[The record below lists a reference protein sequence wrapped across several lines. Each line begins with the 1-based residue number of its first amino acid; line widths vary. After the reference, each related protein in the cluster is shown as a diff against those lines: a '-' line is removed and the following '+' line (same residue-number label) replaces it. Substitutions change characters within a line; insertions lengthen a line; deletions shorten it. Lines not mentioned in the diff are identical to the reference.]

1 MIGVKVTPCKST
13 LMAWADFRHLLKE
26 PTPEG
31 EQEIYLDLIQNYKVI
46 LTSGASCLAEE
57 PGWFRICFTY
67 PYVGQRDDVTEA
79 MGELKKRLL

>member
-1 MIGVKVTPCKST
+1 MYRGAGTH
-13 LMAWADFRHLLKE
+13 DLLKVNVPPL

-31 EQEIYLDLIQNYKVI
+31 EEAIYLDLIQNYKVI

-57 PGWFRICFTY
+57 PGWFRICFAY

-79 MGELKKRLL
+79 MGELKKRLI